1 MPPLNQISVVA
12 ALALLAGLQTA
23 RPAEGNPA
31 IGQAWEKASM
41 LLTNEAYDDFLQ
53 IRKTGKSP
61 READF
66 GVALML
72 LNKQPKSDGN
82 LDKAAGIF
90 EQISGSGDDDL
101 GMLAGYYR
109 ARIEQVHRRTQNP
122 AKAVELFTKL
132 IERHPEHPMA
142 QFALVKRSM
151 IEIYDDSPMESKRE
165 LLAALGKAAD
175 EMTHLPAKRDV
186 HLLIADSYVRLFQ
199 DDGQTLK
206 HLLAADT
213 IGITRAKPRADVWIR
228 IAELARLLGEK
239 DIAATYYG
247 KFLKEFHRDSRH
259 YTIEERLTEIGEKG
273 AAE

>member
-1 MPPLNQISVVA
+1 MPLLNQISVVA
-12 ALALLAGLQTA
+12 ALAILAVLQTA
-23 RPAEGNPA
+23 RPAEGTPA
-31 IGQAWEKASM
+31 IEQAWEKASM

-122 AKAVELFTKL
+122 AKAVALFTKL

-142 QFALVKRSM
+142 QFAVVKRAM

-165 LLAALGKAAD
+165 LLAALEKTAD
-175 EMTHLPAKRDV
+175 EMTHPPAKRD
-186 HLLIADSYVRLFQ
+186 LELILADSYVRLFQ
-199 DDGQTLK
+199 DDGRTLK

-247 KFLKEFHRDSRH
+247 KFLKEFQRDSRH
-259 YTIEERLTEIGEKG
+259 YTIQERLKETGENGG
-273 AAE
+273 AE